1 MRIVDMKTSDV
12 INAVASDAP
21 APGGGSVA
29 ALAGSIGV
37 ALTMM
42 VNGFTLSK
50 PGFEESH
57 DVILDGIAKGSE
69 LKDRFVDMMN
79 RDTEVFDLL
88 IDAYALPKETEAQ
101 KAVRRGAVQGALHNC
116 TEIPLVMMRICDE
129 SIDLLDTLIGR
140 TNPNLVSDL
149 GIAAYMLKA
158 AMESAWLNVLIN
170 IASLKDKE
178 YAQDSYDSGKR
189 MLEHAIPIVDSCC
202 ERAQKLIEEKIS
214 L

>member
-116 TEIPLVMMRICDE
+116 TEIPLVMMRICYE

-170 IASLKDKE
+170 LSSLKDKAFADE
-178 YAQDSYDSGKR
+178 CCKR
-189 MLEHAIPIVDSCC
+189 GEEMLAHAIPLAEESY
-202 ERAQKLIEEKIS
+202 EKALRLITGKK
-214 L
+214 

>member
-1 MRIVDMKTSDV
+1 MKIVDMKTADV

-29 ALAGSIGV
+29 ALAGGIGV

-57 DVILDGIAKGSE
+57 EVILDGLAKGSE

-88 IDAYALPKETEAQ
+88 IAAYALPKETEAQ
-101 KAVRRGAVQGALHNC
+101 KAVRRGAIQGALHSC
-116 TEIPLVMMRICDE
+116 TEIPIVMMRICYE
-129 SIDLLDTLIGR
+129 AIDLLDTLIGK

-149 GIAAYMLKA
+149 GIAGYMLKA

-170 IASLKDKE
+170 IASLKDKT
-178 YAQDSYDSGKR
+178 YAQESYETGKK
-189 MLEHAIPIVDSCC
+189 MLDHAIPLVDDCC
-202 ERAQKLIEEKIS
+202 VRAQKLIEEKI
-214 L
+214 